1 MNLSSSQKKYL
12 KGLAHK
18 LNPVVFIGQQGL
30 SEAVLAATDQALKD
44 HELIKVKFNEF
55 KDKAQKQALS
65 DELAQKAAAVKVSMI
80 GHIVTFYRPHPDP
93 RKRKVQL
100 PRS

>member
-12 KGLAHK
+12 KKLAHK
-18 LNPVVFIGQQGL
+18 LSPVVFIGQQGL
-30 SEAVLAATDQALKD
+30 SEAVMAATDQALND

-55 KDKAQKQALS
+55 KDKTQKRALS
-65 DELAQKAAAVKVSMI
+65 DALAQNAAAVKVAMI

-93 RKRKVQL
+93 QKRKVRL
-100 PRS
+100 PQD